1 MVSKTSKGE
10 IEKMKTINKELQ
22 NIGSLRVNFIGKV
35 DNPRKDKKKTNGIGD
50 MFVALFGN
58 LGKEGTR

>member
-1 MVSKTSKGE
+1 
-10 IEKMKTINKELQ
+10 MKTINKELQ

-35 DNPRKDKKKTNGIGD
+35 DNPRKDKKKTNGIGN

>member
-1 MVSKTSKGE
+1 
-10 IEKMKTINKELQ
+10 MKTINKELQ
-22 NIGSLRVNFIGKV
+22 NIGSLRVNFIGNV

>member
-1 MVSKTSKGE
+1 VVSKTSKGE

>member
-1 MVSKTSKGE
+1 MVSKESKGE

>member
-35 DNPRKDKKKTNGIGD
+35 DNPRKDKKKTNGIGN